1 MKIDRTATLSGGLLD
16 KHLPDNSG
24 DVRIQRAISLLKKSI
39 HRPLSVGDIA
49 QSVLLSKSHFAYLF
63 RRETASS
70 PARLLK
76 RLRLLAAQRML
87 EVSDLSVK
95 EIAARV
101 GLNDVSHF
109 VRDFQSSFGLSPTRY
124 RKMLQASNSSQ
135 LRSPPATS
143 GQASDLPGS
152 L

>member
-1 MKIDRTATLSGGLLD
+1 MKVDRTATISSGLLE
-16 KHLPDNSG
+16 KHLPDNSS
-24 DVRIQRAISLLKKSI
+24 DVRIQRAISLLKQNI
-39 HRPLSVGDIA
+39 NRRLSVGDIA

-109 VRDFQSSFGLSPTRY
+109 VRDFQFSFGLSPARY
-124 RKMLQASNSSQ
+124 RKMLQSSASSQ
-135 LRSPPATS
+135 LRSPPEAS
-143 GQASDLPGS
+143 SQVSDLLNPF
-152 L
+152 